1 MVVATEWPIARG
13 DRQTVKVRIHPGLWD
28 ALPQIFGEAVGARMD
43 AGSSPDGN
51 GWRVIE
57 LTFESPA
64 AARTRILGL
73 GPEAEVVEPNEIRE
87 AVRLA
92 ATATAALY
100 AFKQFQEGNRPAA
113 ALGR

>member
-1 MVVATEWPIARG
+1 
-13 DRQTVKVRIHPGLWD
+13 
-28 ALPQIFGEAVGARMD
+28 MD
-43 AGSSPDGN
+43 AGSPPDGN

-87 AVRLA
+87 AVRAA

-100 AFKQFQEGNRPAA
+100 AVQAIP
-113 ALGR
+113 GRK

>member
-1 MVVATEWPIARG
+1 
-13 DRQTVKVRIHPGLWD
+13 
-28 ALPQIFGEAVGARMD
+28 MD

-73 GPEAEVVEPNEIRE
+73 GPEAEVVEPNDIRK
-87 AVRLA
+87 AVRAA
-92 ATATAALY
+92 ATATATLY
-100 AFKQFQEGNRPAA
+100 AFQATVPGPAA
-113 ALGR
+113 RISSRLPLPS

>member
-51 GWRVIE
+51 GWRVID

-87 AVRLA
+87 AVRAA

-100 AFKQFQEGNRPAA
+100 AF
-113 ALGR
+113 